1 MKNRETKESGL
12 SRKADKKEEK
22 QQITTQLKEGN

>member
-1 MKNRETKESGL
+1 MKNRETKESSP
-12 SRKADKKEEK
+12 SRKKEEK